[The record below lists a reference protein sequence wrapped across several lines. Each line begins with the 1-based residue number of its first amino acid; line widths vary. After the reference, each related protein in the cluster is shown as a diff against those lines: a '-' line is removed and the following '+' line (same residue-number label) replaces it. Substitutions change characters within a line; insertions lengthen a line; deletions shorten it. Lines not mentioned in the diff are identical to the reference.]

1 VRAAKSNQNL
11 DDLANRMRALDEK
24 SFHEFAGFFG
34 PRFKSLFIRKGL
46 VESDAEDLAASSI
59 TDIALKIDKYRITQ
73 DGSFKAWV
81 YKLAYHCLVDWWR
94 GRQATIALSDDLNNS
109 SVSADEIESNLEVI
123 LAVRDSMAQLSKIDQ
138 TLIKLR
144 NLEMSYSYEEIGE
157 SLRMRAGTARVKH
170 SRALKRLKKILEKDS
185 RIQPLIA
192 RNLKNKPGER
202 HG

>member
-11 DDLANRMRALDEK
+11 DDLANRMRALDEE
-24 SFHEFAGFFG
+24 SFHEFAAFFG

-46 VESDAEDLAASSI
+46 TESDAEDLAVSSI

-81 YKLAYHCLVDWWR
+81 YKLACHCLVDWWR
-94 GRQATIALSDDLNNS
+94 SRRATIPLSDDLNNS
-109 SVSADEIESNLEVI
+109 SVSTDETESNLEVI
-123 LAVRDSMAQLSKIDQ
+123 LAVRDSMAQLSEVDQ

-157 SLRMRAGTARVKH
+157 RLGIRAGTARVRH
-170 SRALKRLKKILEKDS
+170 SRALKRLKKLLEEDS
-185 RIQPLIA
+185 RIQRLIA
-192 RNLKNKPGER
+192 RHLEHKLGGR